1 MFDRVLNTPVL
12 LIYNTVTSQRN
23 MILDEKSAKNKT

>member
-1 MFDRVLNTPVL
+1 MFDKVLNTPLL
-12 LIYNTVTSQRN
+12 LIYNTVTSQLN